1 MAKTA
6 YPHFAKIFITTP
18 GTFKASNPPQVY
30 EAFTAQQTAGR
41 EKTQLIADTQEA
53 VMEAQKF
60 AVKNKLPILGTGS
73 FYLVSEIRKIILP

>member
-6 YPHFAKIFITTP
+6 HSRFAKIFITTP

-30 EAFTAQQTAGR
+30 EAFASQATGQ
-41 EKTQLIADTQEA
+41 EKTRLIADTREA
-53 VMEAQKF
+53 VEEAMEF
-60 AVKNKLPILGTGS
+60 AAKNKLPILGTGS